1 MKNYIELAL
10 NTEPAS
16 EQYREKIS
24 PRFENLEIIR
34 LTHAAMGLVTE
45 SAEFLDVLK
54 KHTIYGKD
62 IDFVNLAEETGD
74 IFWYLAVAIDA
85 LAKILDIDPVSLE
98 NQIKETNISKLKAR
112 YPNKFTEN
120 SAIYRDLGTERDILD
135 TIDNKKMVRY
145 GCSCYESDCNCTCE

>member
-1 MKNYIELAL
+1 
-10 NTEPAS
+10 
-16 EQYREKIS
+16 
-24 PRFENLEIIR
+24 
-34 LTHAAMGLVTE
+34 
-45 SAEFLDVLK
+45 
-54 KHTIYGKD
+54 
-62 IDFVNLAEETGD
+62 
-74 IFWYLAVAIDA
+74 
-85 LAKILDIDPVSLE
+85 LDIDPVSLE